1 METCEFSL
9 PLTCR
14 YIVAAPEKLPSEPV
28 IVLTLHGYGST
39 PETMLR
45 LTVPTVE
52 PDVVVASLQ
61 APNQHYTGDGPSSGV
76 AGYNWGIRHHHADSV
91 RMHHAMVLNTLGEL
105 QTRFGV
111 GARRCF
117 LMAFSQAVGL
127 NYRFV
132 GTHPEAVAGVVAIC
146 GGVPKDWEEPK
157 YRDFPTP
164 ILHISRS
171 EDEYFPVKTV
181 EGFPSRLRTHASD
194 VEFHIIPGQ
203 HRYPSQAR
211 ELVRGWMARAIG
223 LNLVHNLQK

>member
-9 PLTCR
+9 PFTCR
-14 YIVAAPEKLPSEPV
+14 YIIAAPEKLPSEPV

-91 RMHHAMVLNTLGEL
+91 RMHHAMVLKTLGEL

-111 GARRCF
+111 GPRRFEARLSEGRIIDAVNDVVGHARMVR
-117 LMAFSQAVGL
+117 MAKQ
-127 NYRFV
+127 
-132 GTHPEAVAGVVAIC
+132 
-146 GGVPKDWEEPK
+146 
-157 YRDFPTP
+157 
-164 ILHISRS
+164 
-171 EDEYFPVKTV
+171 
-181 EGFPSRLRTHASD
+181 
-194 VEFHIIPGQ
+194 
-203 HRYPSQAR
+203 
-211 ELVRGWMARAIG
+211 
-223 LNLVHNLQK
+223 